1 MVEGTRFQK
10 YKKSGEEVKGQFRY
24 VKLHPNHK
32 TIYVGEWN
40 SDKSVPTI
48 EDLEPWMQISDLE
61 LFTKG
66 DCQFIKNM
74 KKESE
79 RQKTLTSLALSLQL
93 QEGGENT
100 SLDLIAPDKQTY
112 NYWEDG
118 IKCLKQM
125 EMCSDDYKNEM
136 LVLLDMEVKLRLL
149 DLEGVDLPET
159 APTVTS
165 LSDHHIACASRF
177 LPHHQTSTSP
187 PADTGLA
194 PHSSKRGSLF

>member
-1 MVEGTRFQK
+1 
-10 YKKSGEEVKGQFRY
+10 
-24 VKLHPNHK
+24 
-32 TIYVGEWN
+32 
-40 SDKSVPTI
+40 
-48 EDLEPWMQISDLE
+48 
-61 LFTKG
+61 
-66 DCQFIKNM
+66 M

-165 LSDHHIACASRF
+165 LSVMNYRHIPCTSRF
-177 LPHHQTSTSP
+177 LRHHQTSTSP

-194 PHSSKRGSLF
+194 PHSSKGGLTLLILAPHSRGGLTLLILAPHSFKGGSLF